1 MTSIRFRSH
10 GSAAS
15 TRRKRLLGTALL
27 TAMLTVAAEGRAV
40 VLSLE
45 PAVFTANPGDS
56 VTLDLTV
63 SGLGNGAAPSLGA
76 FEVNVTYDFT
86 SLNFTGYTLGSSLG
100 DVSLF
105 EALDSTTTA
114 AGLIDLTEVS
124 LLSPADLDALQA
136 DSFVLATL
144 DFTVTAGLA
153 PGQSTAVQIS
163 PLNLSLVDGS
173 SSSNPLSVTALNGA
187 ILSRQASPAGGVPEP
202 ATLALVLTGL
212 GMIGN
217 RPGKGAIRARQTT
230 EC

>member
-63 SGLGNGAAPSLGA
+63 SGLGNGAAPSLGG
-76 FEVNVTYDFT
+76 FEVNVTYDST
-86 SLNFTGYTLGSSLG
+86 SLSFTRYTLGSSLG
-100 DVSLF
+100 DVNLF

-124 LLSPADLDALQA
+124 LLLPADLDALQA

-144 DFTVTAGLA
+144 DFTVMAGLA

-163 PLNLSLVDGS
+163 PVSLVDGS
-173 SSSNPLSVTALNGA
+173 SSSNPLSVSAGNGA
-187 ILSRQASPAGGVPEP
+187 TLSRQASPPIGGVPEP
-202 ATLALVLTGL
+202 ATLALVLAGL